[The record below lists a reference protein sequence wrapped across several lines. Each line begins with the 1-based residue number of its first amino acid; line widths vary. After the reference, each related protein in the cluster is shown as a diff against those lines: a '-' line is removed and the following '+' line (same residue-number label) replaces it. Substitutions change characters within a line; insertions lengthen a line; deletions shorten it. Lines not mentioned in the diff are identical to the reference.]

1 MDTNRQFI
9 VTQTAATPAIMTVE
23 ALTTEIKQEL
33 TIQVNGFV
41 RIGFLLKTARDTDI
55 LSGTSYKDVMDYATS
70 EFGLTKDVVSR
81 YIHICEKYS
90 QGGNS
95 DKLLSEYAEFG
106 YSKLAE
112 MLTLPDSIAEE
123 ITPETTRQEIQE
135 IKKEYREEQ
144 AVTPLE
150 RMAEEPLSVP
160 SLVKEKAQE
169 IGLDVAAQT
178 MLGKA
183 LYLIGKERKQL
194 FEDLCEA
201 IGKEDERK
209 RVREAMAPNEQAL
222 YTVRIPQ
229 TGKVLVSVKD
239 ESVTI
244 TSMRSGE
251 KETHSIDE
259 VADAFERLIETVG
272 KYNDPPEELFSK
284 LYKVAPVQPVKTDN
298 NLQKSEQN
306 SKEQQKTDNRQRDDS
321 QKAAEEERAAAVP
334 ENGVLRSKN
343 AASGDFINDPE
354 EPETVKIDPVETEIV
369 EKEIQIPKNEPVKTP
384 ESRISTP
391 YDDMSPEELAETTR
405 DLIRAWTLK
414 FDTEP
419 DDRRQPGAD
428 ALIKYTESLIYHIR
442 EHKWLVA
449 ADCAKEITRAAEYI
463 NKMEDQIYEER
474 QRD

>member
-1 MDTNRQFI
+1 MDTNRQLV
-9 VTQTAATPAIMTVE
+9 VTNTATPATMTVE
-23 ALTTEIKQEL
+23 LLTTEIKQEL

-55 LSGTSYKDVMDYATS
+55 LSGTSYKDVMEYARS

-95 DKLLSEYAEFG
+95 DKLLPEYAEYG

-112 MLTLPDSIAEE
+112 MLTLPDAIAEE

-150 RMAEEPLSVP
+150 RMTEEPLLVP
-160 SLVKEKAQE
+160 PMVEEKAQE
-169 IGLDVAAQT
+169 IGLDAAAQT

-194 FEDLCEA
+194 FKDLCEA

-251 KETHSIDE
+251 KETHSIDD
-259 VADAFERLIETVG
+259 VAEAFERLIETVG
-272 KYNDPPEELFSK
+272 RYNDPPEELFSK
-284 LYKVAPVQPVKTDN
+284 LYKVAPVQPEETTAPTASGKSTDAR
-298 NLQKSEQN
+298 
-306 SKEQQKTDNRQRDDS
+306 KEERMA
-321 QKAAEEERAAAVP
+321 AAEGSKK
-334 ENGVLRSKN
+334 ENEKTEN
-343 AASGDFINDPE
+343 A
-354 EPETVKIDPVETEIV
+354 
-369 EKEIQIPKNEPVKTP
+369 
-384 ESRISTP
+384 ESRINTEREATLDTDEASKTRGTDPENPIKTP
-391 YDDMSPEELAETTR
+391 SENLSEDEKAAQTEPEIIQPEEITVEEMTPDRLEESVYNLIMAAAMHYDDKRMEAAEKIPTMSA
-405 DLIRAWTLK
+405 
-414 FDTEP
+414 
-419 DDRRQPGAD
+419 
-428 ALIKYTESLIYHIR
+428 SLIYHIR
-442 EHKWLVA
+442 ERKWEVA
-449 ADCAKEITRAAEYI
+449 QAVAIDIAKAAGRMAEIE
-463 NKMEDQIYEER
+463 KEMFL
-474 QRD
+474 RDDR